1 MAMRGAEDGGP
12 ILSFAFDSASASSA
26 SSLVLILAVVYLI

>member
-12 ILSFAFDSASASSA
+12 ILSFAFNSA